1 MFYEVKDR
9 AMGKRKKEIEAICKV
24 GRRERLFLLAPDVAF
39 NVLLLI
45 FPLAVLLLYSL
56 WTTNLSTFKV
66 EPIWTLANFTSIV
79 QPIYLQALGRSVL
92 ITLVTLLGCLLLGFP
107 LAYFIS
113 RATGKL
119 QIALLLAVMIPFW
132 TSFVVRTYA
141 WLTLLGPTGAA
152 TQLLVIIGLVADGTD
167 LRYTQVAISIGMIYT
182 YLPMMVL
189 PLFATLEKLDTNLL
203 DASADM
209 GKSSFRTFFS
219 VVVPQAKSGIA
230 AGCLLVAIPALGE
243 YTIPAI
249 LGGGKTLMIG
259 NVIASEFTTTGNYSR
274 GAALAAVLL
283 VFVLAVLVFLQVRN
297 EKKAR

>member
-1 MFYEVKDR
+1 MKSRE
-9 AMGKRKKEIEAICKV
+9 KKSGTICKI
-24 GRRERLFLLAPDVAF
+24 GGRERLLLIAPDVVF

-45 FPLAVLLLYSL
+45 LPIAVLLLYSF

-66 EPIWTLANFTSIV
+66 EPVWTLANFASIV

-92 ITLVTLLGCLLLGFP
+92 ITLVTVVGCILLGFP

-113 RATGKL
+113 QASGKL

-141 WLTLLGPTGAA
+141 WLTLLGPAGTVTNLLATIGVVAA
-152 TQLLVIIGLVADGTD
+152 GTD
-167 LRYTQVAISIGMIYT
+167 LRYTQVAISIGMVYT

-209 GKSSFRTFFS
+209 GKSSCRTFFS

-283 VFVLAVLVFLQVRN
+283 VFVLVVLVSLQLRR
-297 EKKAR
+297 KKERG